1 MYRGASGRANQRT
14 MRGGSGRA
22 NARRMWGPAE
32 SNWGAVKL
40 VRRLTHPLKVARRA
54 LAGGRRGKDEGCCRN
69 VPKFASSTCTYE
81 TGQRARV
88 NNCLVATE
96 CSDEPINW
104 NAFPPQLT
112 HAPSRPRVSDRGFKM
127 SPKTLPSFCMLA
139 HGGNRRS

>member
-22 NARRMWGPAE
+22 NARRMWGTAE

-112 HAPSRPRVSDRGFKM
+112 HAPSRPRVSEDSRCRQRRCLRSVCWHM
-127 SPKTLPSFCMLA
+127 
-139 HGGNRRS
+139 GGNRRS